1 MKYELKDN
9 QPVASNIASKGLIKE
24 ISDQNLAAL
33 TNQGV
38 LSFPATLKSSP
49 DLSASDSYLITHY
62 KGQLWTTN
70 MVGFLSIRTSQLEI
84 GLRVD
89 SSQNQFF

>member
-33 TNQGV
+33 TNQ
-38 LSFPATLKSSP
+38 A
-49 DLSASDSYLITHY
+49 SYLF
-62 KGQLWTTN
+62 QL
-70 MVGFLSIRTSQLEI
+70 R
-84 GLRVD
+84 
-89 SSQNQFF
+89 